1 LEQIIL
7 DAKNKKEVHITMI
20 KEIATRR
27 SIRKYKQ
34 DEIPEAIVRQM
45 IQAAALAPSGKNRQP
60 WKFLIYEKE
69 AKAEL
74 LAGMEKG
81 IFREAEGE
89 ALLPE
94 SAYGLSDAKNTL
106 RIMREAPVV
115 VVVMNPGGSSP
126 FEPLTNDERMKEI
139 VDSLSAGAA
148 IQNMLLE
155 AEHLGIGT
163 LWIANTC
170 FAYPELMEILNE
182 KGQLLG
188 AVALGYANEA
198 PGPRPRKKLEE
209 IIEYRC

>member
-1 LEQIIL
+1 
-7 DAKNKKEVHITMI
+7 MI

-182 KGQLLG
+182 KEQLLG

>member
-1 LEQIIL
+1 
-7 DAKNKKEVHITMI
+7 MI

-170 FAYPELMEILNE
+170 FAYPELMEILTE

>member
-1 LEQIIL
+1 
-7 DAKNKKEVHITMI
+7 MI
-20 KEIATRR
+20 KEIASRR

-34 DEIPEAIVRQM
+34 DEIPEAIIRQM

-81 IFREAEGE
+81 IFRETEGE

-94 SAYGLSDAKNTL
+94 SAYGLPDAKNTL

-115 VVVMNPGGSSP
+115 VVVMNPRGRSP

>member
-1 LEQIIL
+1 
-7 DAKNKKEVHITMI
+7 MI

-34 DEIPEAIVRQM
+34 DEIPEALVRQM